1 MTSIPLHPALVHV
14 PLALAFLLPAVIL
27 GFAWALWK
35 ERIRPRAWLAVVLLQ
50 AILLGAGLVAL
61 KTGQNEEERVESV
74 VPEVALQT
82 HEARAEQFVWMVGAT
97 LAVAALILV
106 IRRPEAVR
114 ALTALTVVGSFLVA
128 GAALRVG
135 HAGGQLVYVHN
146 AGAAYGAGKPDRSQ
160 VQKESSAVSW
170 TESKSGDDDD
180 R

>member
-1 MTSIPLHPALVHV
+1 
-14 PLALAFLLPAVIL
+14 LAFLLPAVIL

-35 ERIRPRAWLAVVLLQ
+35 ERIRPRAWLAIVLLQ

-74 VPEVALQT
+74 VPERAIQT
-82 HEARAEQFVWMVGAT
+82 HEARAEQFVWIVGAT
-97 LAVAALILV
+97 LAIAALVLV
-106 IRRPEAVR
+106 TRRPMAVR
-114 ALTALTVVGSFLVA
+114 ALTAATVVGSFLVA

-146 AGAAYGAGKPDRSQ
+146 AAAAYQTGNRDNTQALRDSTAAP
-160 VQKESSAVSW
+160 V
-170 TESKSGDDDD
+170 TESKSGDDD